1 MQADKKKKESMS
13 MWKIILIVNLAV
25 YILSF
30 VIPSGAYQRDGKM
43 AVPGTYEVV
52 EKTYLN
58 PVDVILAVGDTVYS
72 SFGKLFVTLII
83 MGGMMGIVNSTG
95 VLDRALGNLIHRLKD
110 KALAI
115 IPIYVFATALLGCV
129 GSMISTVILFVP
141 LGLLIA
147 RKLRAD
153 RTFAVGLVILGS
165 FTGFMSSPINPLT
178 GVMGQEIAGLV
189 PYSGAGLRTIV
200 TILNVAVVSA
210 YLVWWAKRCQK
221 NTAIYPHNYTSIYEA
236 DFGGEEDVESGEYE
250 NTYKPLSGREM
261 AILAIFFGAFIFFAA
276 GGPTLGL
283 GMTQLGSIMLPVA
296 FVEGIL
302 AGYSLDD
309 TMKNFVKGTQSMCG
323 VMVFMV
329 LASIMSIILNQAGVL
344 DSIVYYISIPLSH
357 LSSAMAAVGM
367 FIANAFINV
376 FIGSGSGQTVVAMP
390 IMAPLADVV
399 GVTRQMAVL
408 TLQYGDGFTNLFLPT
423 NVNLMACLAMAG
435 VDFKR
440 WMKFLVPC
448 YAILFVIMVASIF
461 IGTAIGF

>member
-221 NTAIYPHNYTSIYEA
+221 NTAIYEA
-236 DFGGEEDVESGEYE
+236 DFGGEEDMESGEYE

-276 GGPTLGL
+276 GGPGL

>member
-221 NTAIYPHNYTSIYEA
+221 NTAIYEA

-376 FIGSGSGQTVVAMP
+376 FIGSGQTVVAMP

>member
-221 NTAIYPHNYTSIYEA
+221 NTAIYEA

-408 TLQYGDGFTNLFLPT
+408 TLQMAVLTLQYGDGFTNLFLPT

>member
-165 FTGFMSSPINPLT
+165 FTGFMSSPHRRYGT
-178 GVMGQEIAGLV
+178 GDRRPGSLFWRRSPDHRNDPQCGGGFRIPGMVGKALPEK
-189 PYSGAGLRTIV
+189 YSHIRGGFRRRG
-200 TILNVAVVSA
+200 
-210 YLVWWAKRCQK
+210 RC
-221 NTAIYPHNYTSIYEA
+221 
-236 DFGGEEDVESGEYE
+236 GERRV
-250 NTYKPLSGREM
+250 
-261 AILAIFFGAFIFFAA
+261 
-276 GGPTLGL
+276 
-283 GMTQLGSIMLPVA
+283 
-296 FVEGIL
+296 
-302 AGYSLDD
+302 
-309 TMKNFVKGTQSMCG
+309 
-323 VMVFMV
+323 
-329 LASIMSIILNQAGVL
+329 
-344 DSIVYYISIPLSH
+344 
-357 LSSAMAAVGM
+357 
-367 FIANAFINV
+367 
-376 FIGSGSGQTVVAMP
+376 
-390 IMAPLADVV
+390 
-399 GVTRQMAVL
+399 
-408 TLQYGDGFTNLFLPT
+408 
-423 NVNLMACLAMAG
+423 
-435 VDFKR
+435 
-440 WMKFLVPC
+440 
-448 YAILFVIMVASIF
+448 
-461 IGTAIGF
+461 

>member
-1 MQADKKKKESMS
+1 MQAEKKKKESMS

-30 VIPSGAYQRDGKM
+30 IIPSGAYQRDGKM
-43 AVPGTYEVV
+43 AVPGTYAVV
-52 EKTYLN
+52 DKTYLN
-58 PVDVILAVGDTVYS
+58 PIDVILAVGDTVYS
-72 SFGKLFVTLII
+72 SFGQLFVTLII

-95 VLDRALGNLIHRLKD
+95 VLDRALGNLIHRLKN

-147 RKLRAD
+147 KQLRAD

-200 TILNVAVVSA
+200 TILNVSVVSA
-210 YLVWWAKRCQK
+210 YLMWWAKRCQK
-221 NTAIYPHNYTSIYEA
+221 NKAVYER
-236 DFGGEEDVESGEYE
+236 DFGGEKALETEDCER
-250 NTYKPLSGREM
+250 TYQPLSGREA
-261 AILAIFFGAFIFFAA
+261 AILVVFFGAFIFFAA

-302 AGYSLDD
+302 AGYKLDD
-309 TMKNFVKGTQSMCG
+309 IMSSFVKGTQSMCG

-329 LASIMSIILNQAGVL
+329 LASIMSIILNQAGIL

-440 WMKFLVPC
+440 WIKFLVPC
-448 YAILFVIMVASIF
+448 YAILFVIMVISIF

>member
-221 NTAIYPHNYTSIYEA
+221 NTAIYEA

-250 NTYKPLSGREM
+250 NTYKPLSG
-261 AILAIFFGAFIFFAA
+261 
-276 GGPTLGL
+276 
-283 GMTQLGSIMLPVA
+283 
-296 FVEGIL
+296 
-302 AGYSLDD
+302 
-309 TMKNFVKGTQSMCG
+309 
-323 VMVFMV
+323 
-329 LASIMSIILNQAGVL
+329 
-344 DSIVYYISIPLSH
+344 
-357 LSSAMAAVGM
+357 
-367 FIANAFINV
+367 
-376 FIGSGSGQTVVAMP
+376 
-390 IMAPLADVV
+390 
-399 GVTRQMAVL
+399 
-408 TLQYGDGFTNLFLPT
+408 
-423 NVNLMACLAMAG
+423 
-435 VDFKR
+435 
-440 WMKFLVPC
+440 
-448 YAILFVIMVASIF
+448 
-461 IGTAIGF
+461 GTAKTIRFTHRMKKELREIPVGEIVLPDHLKPKIK

>member
-221 NTAIYPHNYTSIYEA
+221 NTAIYEA

-261 AILAIFFGAFIFFAA
+261 AILAIFFGAA

>member
-221 NTAIYPHNYTSIYEA
+221 NTAIYEA

-283 GMTQLGSIMLPVA
+283 GIMLPVA

>member
-221 NTAIYPHNYTSIYEA
+221 NTAIYEA

-367 FIANAFINV
+367 VIANAFINV

>member
-221 NTAIYPHNYTSIYEA
+221 NTAIYEA
-236 DFGGEEDVESGEYE
+236 DFGGEEDMESGEYE

-276 GGPTLGL
+276 GPTLGL

>member
-221 NTAIYPHNYTSIYEA
+221 NTAIYEA
-236 DFGGEEDVESGEYE
+236 DFGGEEDMESGEYE

-283 GMTQLGSIMLPVA
+283 GMTQLG
-296 FVEGIL
+296 
-302 AGYSLDD
+302 
-309 TMKNFVKGTQSMCG
+309 
-323 VMVFMV
+323 
-329 LASIMSIILNQAGVL
+329 SIMSIILNQAGVL

>member
-115 IPIYVFATALLGCV
+115 IPIYV
-129 GSMISTVILFVP
+129 P

-221 NTAIYPHNYTSIYEA
+221 NTAIYEA

>member
-1 MQADKKKKESMS
+1 MQAEKKKKESMS

-30 VIPSGAYQRDGKM
+30 IIPSGAYQRDGKM
-43 AVPGTYEVV
+43 AVPGTYAVV
-52 EKTYLN
+52 DKTYLN
-58 PVDVILAVGDTVYS
+58 PIDVILAVGDTVYS
-72 SFGKLFVTLII
+72 SFGQLFVTLII

-141 LGLLIA
+141 LGLLI
-147 RKLRAD
+147 
-153 RTFAVGLVILGS
+153 
-165 FTGFMSSPINPLT
+165 
-178 GVMGQEIAGLV
+178 
-189 PYSGAGLRTIV
+189 V
-200 TILNVAVVSA
+200 TILNVSVVSA
-210 YLVWWAKRCQK
+210 YLIWWAKRCQK
-221 NTAIYPHNYTSIYEA
+221 NKAVYER
-236 DFGGEEDVESGEYE
+236 DFGGEKALEPEDYE
-250 NTYKPLSGREM
+250 RTYQPLSGREA
-261 AILAIFFGAFIFFAA
+261 AILVVFFGAFIFFAA

-302 AGYSLDD
+302 AGYKLDD
-309 TMKNFVKGTQSMCG
+309 IMSNFVKGTQSMCG

-329 LASIMSIILNQAGVL
+329 LASIMSIILNQAGIL

-440 WMKFLVPC
+440 WIKFLVPC
-448 YAILFVIMVASIF
+448 YAILFVIMVISIF

>member
-1 MQADKKKKESMS
+1 
-13 MWKIILIVNLAV
+13 
-25 YILSF
+25 
-30 VIPSGAYQRDGKM
+30 
-43 AVPGTYEVV
+43 
-52 EKTYLN
+52 
-58 PVDVILAVGDTVYS
+58 
-72 SFGKLFVTLII
+72 
-83 MGGMMGIVNSTG
+83 
-95 VLDRALGNLIHRLKD
+95 
-110 KALAI
+110 
-115 IPIYVFATALLGCV
+115 
-129 GSMISTVILFVP
+129 
-141 LGLLIA
+141 
-147 RKLRAD
+147 
-153 RTFAVGLVILGS
+153 
-165 FTGFMSSPINPLT
+165 
-178 GVMGQEIAGLV
+178 
-189 PYSGAGLRTIV
+189 
-200 TILNVAVVSA
+200 
-210 YLVWWAKRCQK
+210 
-221 NTAIYPHNYTSIYEA
+221 
-236 DFGGEEDVESGEYE
+236 
-250 NTYKPLSGREM
+250 
-261 AILAIFFGAFIFFAA
+261 
-276 GGPTLGL
+276 
-283 GMTQLGSIMLPVA
+283 
-296 FVEGIL
+296 
-302 AGYSLDD
+302 
-309 TMKNFVKGTQSMCG
+309 MCG

>member
-221 NTAIYPHNYTSIYEA
+221 NTAIYEA

-344 DSIVYYISIPLSH
+344 DSIVYYISIP
-357 LSSAMAAVGM
+357 

-390 IMAPLADVV
+390 IMAPLADAV

>member
-1 MQADKKKKESMS
+1 MS

-30 VIPSGAYQRDGKM
+30 IIPSGAYQRDGKM
-43 AVPGTYEVV
+43 AVPGTYAVV
-52 EKTYLN
+52 DKTYLN
-58 PVDVILAVGDTVYS
+58 PIDVILAVGDTVYS
-72 SFGKLFVTLII
+72 SFGQLFVTLII

-141 LGLLIA
+141 LGLLI
-147 RKLRAD
+147 
-153 RTFAVGLVILGS
+153 
-165 FTGFMSSPINPLT
+165 
-178 GVMGQEIAGLV
+178 
-189 PYSGAGLRTIV
+189 V
-200 TILNVAVVSA
+200 TILNVSVVSA
-210 YLVWWAKRCQK
+210 YLIWWAKRCQK
-221 NTAIYPHNYTSIYEA
+221 NKAVYER
-236 DFGGEEDVESGEYE
+236 DFGGEKALEPEDYE
-250 NTYKPLSGREM
+250 RTYQPLSGREA
-261 AILAIFFGAFIFFAA
+261 AILVVFFGAFIFFAA

-302 AGYSLDD
+302 AGYKLDD
-309 TMKNFVKGTQSMCG
+309 IMSNFVKGTQSMCG

-329 LASIMSIILNQAGVL
+329 LASIMSIILNQAGIL

-440 WMKFLVPC
+440 WIKFLVPC
-448 YAILFVIMVASIF
+448 YAILFVIMVISIF

>member
-221 NTAIYPHNYTSIYEA
+221 NTAIYEA

-261 AILAIFFGAFIFFAA
+261 AILGAFIFFAA

>member
-221 NTAIYPHNYTSIYEA
+221 NTAIYEA

-250 NTYKPLSGREM
+250 NTYKPLSCREM
-261 AILAIFFGAFIFFAA
+261 A
-276 GGPTLGL
+276 
-283 GMTQLGSIMLPVA
+283 
-296 FVEGIL
+296 IL

>member
-1 MQADKKKKESMS
+1 

-221 NTAIYPHNYTSIYEA
+221 NTAIYEA

-390 IMAPLADVV
+390 IMAPFSRCGGRYPPDGSAHPPVRRRLYEPVPAHQ
-399 GVTRQMAVL
+399 RKP
-408 TLQYGDGFTNLFLPT
+408 YGMSCHGRCGL
-423 NVNLMACLAMAG
+423 
-435 VDFKR
+435 
-440 WMKFLVPC
+440 
-448 YAILFVIMVASIF
+448 
-461 IGTAIGF
+461 

>member
-165 FTGFMSSPINPLT
+165 FTGFT

-221 NTAIYPHNYTSIYEA
+221 NTAIYEA

>member
-129 GSMISTVILFVP
+129 GS
-141 LGLLIA
+141 
-147 RKLRAD
+147 D

-221 NTAIYPHNYTSIYEA
+221 NTAIYEA

-250 NTYKPLSGREM
+250 NTYKPLYGREM

>member
-1 MQADKKKKESMS
+1 MQAEKKKKESMS

-30 VIPSGAYQRDGKM
+30 IIPSGAYQRDGKM
-43 AVPGTYEVV
+43 AVPGTYAVV
-52 EKTYLN
+52 DKTYLN
-58 PVDVILAVGDTVYS
+58 PIDVILAVGDTVYS
-72 SFGKLFVTLII
+72 SFGQLFVTLII

-147 RKLRAD
+147 KQLRAD

-200 TILNVAVVSA
+200 TILNVSVVSA
-210 YLVWWAKRCQK
+210 YLIWWAKRCQK
-221 NTAIYPHNYTSIYEA
+221 NKAVYER
-236 DFGGEEDVESGEYE
+236 DFGGEKALEPEDYE
-250 NTYKPLSGREM
+250 RTYQPLSGREA
-261 AILAIFFGAFIFFAA
+261 AILVVFFGAFIFFAA

-302 AGYSLDD
+302 AGHKLDD
-309 TMKNFVKGTQSMCG
+309 IMSNFVKGTQSMCG

-329 LASIMSIILNQAGVL
+329 LASIMSIILNQAGIL

-440 WMKFLVPC
+440 WIKFLVPC
-448 YAILFVIMVASIF
+448 YAILFVIMVISIF

>member
-115 IPIYVFATALLGCV
+115 IPIYVFATGPFRLCGLHDLHGDPVRSPGTSDRQKAPGRPDLCRW
-129 GSMISTVILFVP
+129 P
-141 LGLLIA
+141 CDPGLLH
-147 RKLRAD
+147 RLH
-153 RTFAVGLVILGS
+153 VLPHQ
-165 FTGFMSSPINPLT
+165 SPYWQL
-178 GVMGQEIAGLV
+178 MGQEIAGLV
-189 PYSGAGLRTIV
+189 PIPAQDLRTIV
-200 TILNVAVVSA
+200 TILKVAVVSA

-221 NTAIYPHNYTSIYEA
+221 NTAIYEA

-408 TLQYGDGFTNLFLPT
+408 TLQYGDGFTTCSCPPT
-423 NVNLMACLAMAG
+423 
-435 VDFKR
+435 
-440 WMKFLVPC
+440 
-448 YAILFVIMVASIF
+448 
-461 IGTAIGF
+461 

>member
-221 NTAIYPHNYTSIYEA
+221 NTAIYEA

-357 LSSAMAAVGM
+357 LSSAMRLWECSLQM
-367 FIANAFINV
+367 R
-376 FIGSGSGQTVVAMP
+376 SLTYSS
-390 IMAPLADVV
+390 APAPA
-399 GVTRQMAVL
+399 R
-408 TLQYGDGFTNLFLPT
+408 P
-423 NVNLMACLAMAG
+423 
-435 VDFKR
+435 
-440 WMKFLVPC
+440 
-448 YAILFVIMVASIF
+448 
-461 IGTAIGF
+461 

>member
-221 NTAIYPHNYTSIYEA
+221 NTAIYEA

-261 AILAIFFGAFIFFAA
+261 AILFGAFIFFAA